1 MPTGEMYKIEVD
13 ESVDLMNI
21 IKNNMDFILIG
32 IIVIL
37 LFCVYKKYKNK
48 EEESIDFKKIW
59 NYYNLLLIIITNFK
73 KVKKNKYK
81 NKDKEV
87 KEVKVVYDHR
97 PNIIINNEA
106 IKELQKNMSIPSKL
120 WDD

>member
-21 IKNNMDFILIG
+21 LKNNIDFILIG

-48 EEESIDFKKIW
+48 DDKSIDLKKI
-59 NYYNLLLIIITNFK
+59 
-73 KVKKNKYK
+73 
-81 NKDKEV
+81 
-87 KEVKVVYDHR
+87 
-97 PNIIINNEA
+97 
-106 IKELQKNMSIPSKL
+106 
-120 WDD
+120 

>member
-21 IKNNMDFILIG
+21 LKNNIDFILIG

-48 EEESIDFKKIW
+48 DDESIDLKKI
-59 NYYNLLLIIITNFK
+59 
-73 KVKKNKYK
+73 
-81 NKDKEV
+81 
-87 KEVKVVYDHR
+87 
-97 PNIIINNEA
+97 
-106 IKELQKNMSIPSKL
+106 
-120 WDD
+120 